1 MSYIDIIKT
10 ACLFFPV
17 LSFIITIPF
26 ILKQYHKYG
35 SIPILRIVIA
45 YSFTLYLLIAYFL
58 IILPLPTITEVKN
71 MTGPIANLIPFSF
84 IYDFAKAT
92 SIFSSQVYTVVFNL
106 FLTVPFGIYLRY
118 YFKQDFKRTVLYT
131 FLLSLF
137 FEVTQ
142 LTGLYFIY
150 PRAYRL
156 FDLDDLLINTLGG
169 ALGFYLT
176 RLFTFFLPTR
186 DELDNISYKR
196 GTKVSLLRRTIAYII
211 DINFIVILCS
221 IVHYTLN
228 IFNVDFFGITSFVI
242 TIILYYPVYMN
253 MKKGQT
259 IGKRIVKIK
268 IVKENDDDAKWHNY
282 FMRYLVLYSFITV
295 IPYLLF
301 FLILKSYKIL
311 EPIAFVILLCI
322 LMFIII
328 IIGFYIL
335 VNNIMKKKLFLYERI
350 TKTKNVST
358 ITYKEEE
365 IINKNK

>member
-1 MSYIDIIKT
+1 MSYMDIIKT
-10 ACLFFPV
+10 ACIFFPV

-35 SIPILRIVIA
+35 SIPILRIIIV

-58 IILPLPTITEVKN
+58 IILPLPTITEVNN
-71 MTGPIANLIPFSF
+71 MTGPIANLIPFNF
-84 IYDFAKAT
+84 IYDFTKAT
-92 SIFSSQVYTVVFNL
+92 SIFSSQIYTVVFNL

-118 YFKQDFKRTVLYT
+118 YFKQDLKHTILYT

-156 FDLDDLLINTLGG
+156 FDLDDLLINTSGGILGY
-169 ALGFYLT
+169 YLT

-211 DINFIVILCS
+211 DIIAIGILCP
-221 IVHYTLN
+221 IVHYILS
-228 IFNVDFFGITSFVI
+228 IFNADFFGITSFAI
-242 TIILYYPVYMN
+242 TIILYYPIYMN
-253 MKKGQT
+253 IKKGQT
-259 IGKRIVKIK
+259 IGKKIVNIK
-268 IVKENDDDAKWHNY
+268 IVKENDEDAKWYDY
-282 FMRYLVLYSFITV
+282 FMRYLFLYSFITV
-295 IPYLLF
+295 IPYLLIH
-301 FLILKSYKIL
+301 LIYKSYILL
-311 EPIAFVILLCI
+311 EPIAFVIILCI

-335 VNNIMKKKLFLYERI
+335 VNNIMKKKLFLYEKI

-358 ITYKEEE
+358 IAYNEEK
-365 IINKNK
+365 IDK